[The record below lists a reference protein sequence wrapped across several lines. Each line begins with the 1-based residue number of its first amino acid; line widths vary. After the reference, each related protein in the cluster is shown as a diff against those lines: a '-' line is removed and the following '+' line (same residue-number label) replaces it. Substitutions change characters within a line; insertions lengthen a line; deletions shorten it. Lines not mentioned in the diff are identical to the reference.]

1 MLNKRRWLS
10 HSYLF
15 FSNLVLSNVTVLY
28 SCTYSRSISSYRPTI
43 GDARYHTLLIT
54 VRSLSHHLTVNKGV
68 LQISILPHILILLND
83 VYNMYCMK
91 YFFHYSTLSSLSVS
105 SVLLYGMVCIYSD
118 LNDIYLSTI
127 SFSPSSDLRITHISR
142 NILSIR
148 PTVSSFT
155 TYILLQRS

>member
-68 LQISILPHILILLND
+68 LQISILPHIQILND
-83 VYNMYCMK
+83 VYNLYCMK